1 MAQLII
7 RDLDDSLLV
16 RLKRRAWE
24 KGLPLEESLRR
35 LILAGL
41 EADDGQLDDF
51 FPVLEPPHP
60 HLARDMTEA
69 TKRMNCHS

>member
-1 MAQLII
+1 MAQIII
-7 RDLDDSLLV
+7 RDFDDTLLV

-41 EADDGQLDDF
+41 EVDDGQPDDF
-51 FPVLEPPHP
+51 FAVLEAPRP
-60 HLARDMTEA
+60 HLPRDMTDA
-69 TKRMNCHS
+69 ARRMNFHS

>member
-1 MAQLII
+1 MAEIII
-7 RDLDDSLLV
+7 RDFDDVLLV

-41 EADDGQLDDF
+41 EADDGQPDDF
-51 FPVLEPPHP
+51 FTVLEPPRP
-60 HLARDMTEA
+60 HLAGEMTVA
-69 TKRMNCHS
+69 ARRMNFHS